1 MTEETLE
8 SVIRERDHLRLINEK
23 QEQTIQLMGK
33 RIFLIREAF
42 KANMKVLTDYTD
54 TQLDNFLTQIMLDTN
69 LVEKIQND
77 TPSIIKPN

>member
-33 RIFLIREAF
+33 RLFLIREAF

-54 TQLDNFLTQIMLDTN
+54 TELDNFLTQIMLDTN

>member
-33 RIFLIREAF
+33 RLFLIREAF

-54 TQLDNFLTQIMLDTN
+54 AELDNFLTQIMLNTN

>member
-33 RIFLIREAF
+33 RLFLIREAF

>member
-23 QEQTIQLMGK
+23 QEQTIELMGK
-33 RIFLIREAF
+33 RLFLIREAF